1 MSIITPTNA
10 IEFKELDSAQID
22 FSKEHLEING
32 CKIIFISE
40 KTSTNHE
47 TNISEIKEGLSY
59 LIKCDNIIEE
69 GNTISDILLNSYE
82 VNFLNCEYIPSN

>member
-1 MSIITPTNA
+1 MATIPTPIVSIKIEDLTPTQKA
-10 IEFKELDSAQID
+10 
-22 FSKEHLEING
+22 
-32 CKIIFISE
+32 FISQVLDIGKDMEYLSE
-40 KTSTNHE
+40 KISTNHE